1 MGLMDAVVAYLA
13 SQKLVLV
20 AAESCT
26 AGLVTAELAQVPGS
40 GQVLEAGLTVYSPEA
55 KQRLLGV
62 AAETIDRWGLT
73 SEAVAREMALGAL
86 GLSPA
91 SVAVADTGVAGP
103 QQPAD
108 GTPVGTLCLAWAF
121 RRGLRCCHFRETP
134 QLGGDPYLLR
144 QPAAR
149 HVLAR
154 ISRYHHPS

>member
-73 SEAVAREMALGAL
+73 SEAVARSEEHTSELQ
-86 GLSPA
+86 S
-91 SVAVADTGVAGP
+91 
-103 QQPAD
+103 
-108 GTPVGTLCLAWAF
+108 
-121 RRGLRCCHFRETP
+121 RGHRVCR
-134 QLGGDPYLLR
+134 LL
-144 QPAAR
+144 
-149 HVLAR
+149 LEKKNTN
-154 ISRYHHPS
+154 S

>member
-91 SVAVADTGVAGP
+91 SVAVADTGDRKSTRLNSSHVAISY
-103 QQPAD
+103 A
-108 GTPVGTLCLAWAF
+108 VFCLKKKN
-121 RRGLRCCHFRETP
+121 E
-134 QLGGDPYLLR
+134 Q
-144 QPAAR
+144 
-149 HVLAR
+149 
-154 ISRYHHPS
+154 